1 MIWERVY
8 TQDDSP
14 EQIAY
19 RGTDQPDTCSEEEAQ
34 RWMELKEQSH
44 FGRGWT
50 VGWDGEVLTAV
61 KSWPHGRTTH
71 RRMWIRPVA

>member
-8 TQDDSP
+8 SQDGGS

-19 RGTDQPDTCSEEEAQ
+19 RGTDQSDICSEEEA
-34 RWMELKEQSH
+34 REWMRLKEQSH
-44 FGRGWT
+44 RERGWE
-50 VGWDGEVLTAV
+50 VSWDGEVLEAR
-61 KSWPHGRTTH
+61 KSWDYGRSAY